1 VAQLS
6 EEVRKELKEIIN
18 SMRDELH
25 DELGGADCE

>member
-18 SMRDELH
+18 NMRDELH